1 MESHNF
7 LQILKDEFAFL
18 ESDFCFILSK
28 EKIEKWGFELLYKNP
43 STGVKIIYETHHA
56 YITIFLYRLINDEI
70 IENPRIIDKNVEL
83 NCFALDDVLLLRNKA
98 SILKPAYEYGE
109 NSKYY
114 DKENGFKTYVS
125 EFAKNLAS
133 FSGDILD
140 GDFFIFQEL
149 EKIVRKRY
157 RKYNSPNG
165 PHYSSN

>member
-1 MESHNF
+1 MSSHF
-7 LQILKDEFAFL
+7 QSQTFVSFYLK
-18 ESDFCFILSK
+18 K
-28 EKIEKWGFELLYKNP
+28 RYKNP

-114 DKENGFKTYVS
+114 DKENGFKTYVVIYQMVT
-125 EFAKNLAS
+125 FLYFRNLKK
-133 FSGDILD
+133 L
-140 GDFFIFQEL
+140 
-149 EKIVRKRY
+149 
-157 RKYNSPNG
+157 
-165 PHYSSN
+165 